1 MTTNQ
6 TFMNTVYKILT
17 MLLLFFTIGTGCKN
31 RLDLQPEQSLTEEE
45 TFSSRSTTLSALL
58 GVYSRSQMVEIF
70 GSLPQIL
77 EDYMSDNV
85 EFRGTFPTLQQFYL
99 YEGTSDNSS
108 SRDIWRYSYEVILAA
123 NKVIARVPDVND
135 PTFSAQEKA
144 QYIAEAKFLRAYV
157 YFQIVNL
164 FAHPWQI
171 SQGSNLGVP
180 LITADF
186 EGTIEY
192 PGRATVQAVH
202 AQIQKDLEEALPDLL
217 ENFDNAT
224 FTRGRATKG
233 AANALLSRFHLYRG
247 EWTQAAD
254 YADDVISNTALY
266 DLATDYSFYD
276 GNTSEDV
283 FTIQNSPTD
292 NGATSAGGW
301 ASYYS
306 PTNLGGRGDC
316 PFSASLIAAFEQ
328 NANDKRFDLSVMGAS
343 VGGVQ
348 RRFTQKFPDNSTS
361 ADNAPLI
368 RVTEMYL
375 NRAEALAQRDGINQ
389 TSINLMNDLR
399 VRAGLLPWTLATFAT
414 KQAFIDGILNERRK
428 ELCFE
433 GHRRMDLLRNGKSL
447 RTTGATA
454 PISKPGDDFT
464 ILPIPQRE
472 IDVNA
477 GLQGQQN
484 RGYE

>member
-1 MTTNQ
+1 M
-6 TFMNTVYKILT
+6 
-17 MLLLFFTIGTGCKN
+17 
-31 RLDLQPEQSLTEEE
+31 
-45 TFSSRSTTLSALL
+45 A
-58 GVYSRSQMVEIF
+58 
-70 GSLPQIL
+70 
-77 EDYMSDNV
+77 DNV
-85 EFRGTFPTLQQFYL
+85 EFRGTFPTLQQYYL

-108 SRDIWRYSYEVILAA
+108 SRDIWRYSYEVILAT
-123 NKVIARVPDVND
+123 NKVIARVPEVND
-135 PTFSAQEKA
+135 PTFSDQEKA

-171 SQGSNLGVP
+171 SQGSNPGVP

-186 EGTIEY
+186 NGDIEY
-192 PGRATVQAVH
+192 PGRSTVLAVH

-217 ENFDNAT
+217 NDFNPNAA

-254 YADDVISNTALY
+254 YADDVLSNTALY
-266 DLATDYSFYD
+266 DLAPNYGFYD
-276 GNTSEDV
+276 GNTAEDV
-283 FTIQNSPTD
+283 FTIQNTPTD

-301 ASYYS
+301 ASYYN
-306 PTNLGGRGDC
+306 PTETSGRGDC
-316 PFSASLIAAFEQ
+316 PFSASLIAAFEEEPD
-328 NANDKRFDLSVMGAS
+328 DKRFLLSTMGSS

-348 RRFTQKFPDNSTS
+348 RRFTTKYPDASTN
-361 ADNAPLI
+361 ADNAPMI

-375 NRAEALAQRDGINQ
+375 NRAEALAQRDGINI
-389 TSINLMNDLR
+389 TSINLMNELR
-399 VRAGLLPWTLATFAT
+399 GRAGLGNWTLATFLT
-414 KQAFIDGILNERRK
+414 KQAFIDAILNERRK

-433 GHRRMDLLRNGKSL
+433 GHRRMDLLRNGKPL
-447 RTTGATA
+447 RTTGPTA
-454 PISKPGDDFT
+454 PISNPGDDFT

-477 GLQGQQN
+477 GLAGQQN
-484 RGYE
+484 SGYE